1 MATAETGILYAP
13 SATQHTGKGPVTLA
27 RQRRTLLIYAAVCL
41 LGVVPLLIGA
51 PAGWQAAGLGLWAP
65 GAGFLAVGGLATL
78 LFPLTAALFAVSL
91 VAWFWAGAVV
101 APLTVWLGSAVVAG
115 GLAGTSTWD
124 GAPFAAAL
132 AVAATAFAF
141 YQHNRH
147 AGLTGG
153 KQAAARAGFLPASLA
168 EVRAQVEERPASP
181 QRELDGEDLA
191 SLRYLF
197 DRALQPR
204 DRWDGFTVID
214 QFQPAALRYQLNHM
228 GFALGL
234 AQTHYLPNFTG
245 YLASAQRNLVERYLE
260 RKVWGYW
267 VWESCWGHLNFTH
280 WDPADRDNIMLTG
293 WYGMHVG
300 QYMLASGDR
309 RYAEPGALSFRL
321 NDKTTY
327 VHDYHTIIES
337 VVKNLERAPFCL
349 YPCEPNWVYPICNH
363 YGMAALAAHDRL
375 FGTSYV
381 GDHLVEWLEKLDTE
395 FTDESGTIIGL
406 RSELT
411 GIEFPFPTGEAGY
424 ACFANCFVPE
434 RAQRLWAVARRELD
448 GLLRKDDEGRT
459 HIALP
464 GQGIDAGS
472 YRRGNTHAYATI
484 LTAAREFGEDE
495 IASAALRSLE
505 RDCGLATDG
514 GVRRYAHGSNLAN
527 ALAIQGRIQRTGD
540 FRASFVEGPPA
551 ATATGPVLA
560 EARYPDVLVAKA
572 RSIDGND
579 LELVLH
585 GRGREEIR
593 LERLVPGGEY
603 RLEGPGGKTPFRA
616 DGGGQAT
623 LAIELRGRTPLR
635 IASRGSA

>member
-1 MATAETGILYAP
+1 MATTNTGILQAP
-13 SATQHTGKGPVTLA
+13 LATQYTGKGPVTLA
-27 RQRRTLLIYAAVCL
+27 RQRRTLLIYAGVCL
-41 LGVVPLLIGA
+41 LGATPLLVGA

-65 GAGFLAVGGLATL
+65 GAGFLAVGGLAVL
-78 LFPLTAALFAVSL
+78 LFPLVAALFALSL
-91 VAWFWAGAVV
+91 VAWFWAGAVL
-101 APLTVWLGSAVVAG
+101 APLTVWLGSAALAG
-115 GLAGTSTWD
+115 GLAGPSTW
-124 GAPFAAAL
+124 APAPLVAAL
-132 AVAATAFAF
+132 AVVATAFAF
-141 YQHNRH
+141 RRRNQR
-147 AGLTGG
+147 AALRGRER
-153 KQAAARAGFLPASLA
+153 AAARASFLPTSLP
-168 EVRAQVEERPASP
+168 EVRAQVGARPDP
-181 QRELDGEDLA
+181 GQRELDADDLA

-204 DRWDGFTVID
+204 GRWDGFTVID

-245 YLASAQRNLVERYLE
+245 YLAQAQRNLIERYLE

-327 VHDYHTIIES
+327 VHDFHTIVES
-337 VVKNLERAPFCL
+337 VVKNLDRAPFCL

-375 FGTSYV
+375 YGTTYV
-381 GDHLVEWLEKLDTE
+381 ADHLLPWLEKLDTE

-434 RAQRLWAVARRELD
+434 RAQRMWAVARRELG
-448 GLLRKDDEGRT
+448 GLVRKDDAGRAYV
-459 HIALP
+459 ALP
-464 GQGIDAGS
+464 TQGIDAGS

-495 IASAALRSLE
+495 IAEAALRSLE
-505 RDCGLATDG
+505 TECGLATDG
-514 GVRRYAHGSNLAN
+514 GVRRYARGSNLAN
-527 ALAIQGRIQRTGD
+527 ALAVQGRIQRTGD
-540 FRASFVEGPPA
+540 FRASFVEGPPP

-572 RSIDGND
+572 RSIDGRG

-585 GRGREEIR
+585 GHGREAIR
-593 LERLVPGGEY
+593 LERLAPGAAYTLAGF
-603 RLEGPGGKTPFRA
+603 GASTPFRA
-616 DGGGQAT
+616 DHEGQAK
-623 LAIELRGRTPLR
+623 LEVELRGHTSLHVAPE
-635 IASRGSA
+635 A